1 MRLVLMLL
9 PGLLCGLACDWEPI
23 ARDVQP
29 ELVLEGDFR
38 IASVLDKV
46 TNRYVLLVQRDT
58 EPRHYVILDMHER
71 SHCQLPDGTTS
82 ITMLTPPSVS
92 APKDSPPFKMALE
105 VDDGQHVQFYLSTPD
120 CTLSGPF
127 GEVGNRREDGPFNI
141 TMEEDQRSVVM
152 WISPTGQLSFRDP
165 WFDEQ
170 HVIAEHVA
178 TFTTVARP
186 SRPSGQPEEQAL
198 WLIENGRLVQRTYS
212 GKVLVGLGKDVKGFT
227 QAVFDTVRVA
237 YQDGTRLYEDAG
249 PEFTPFLVAEDG
261 CAPRYSGNTLS
272 LLSPCA
278 DEQLVRLDLITGTVQ
293 EFAPGVFWSY
303 TSGAAVFEQA
313 RDEAGEEHL
322 FVTLEGRE
330 RTEIKPL
337 LNRYIDVIDPTHV
350 AGRTPDKRF
359 GVWSPDEG
367 FKVLFNGVVNL
378 TPFIDL
384 RTNSYLWL
392 MLHEAKDDL
401 GTLSVFD
408 QKDYKLKKLATN
420 VPTSGYSVET
430 IETLG
435 EPIVVS
441 LENAHAESG
450 VRTAELRAR
459 LLSGELGSSVDSQVT
474 SYTMLAVPVPGLLYT
489 IDAEDRR
496 GLWFAAL

>member
-1 MRLVLMLL
+1 MLIPWLVW
-9 PGLLCGLACDWEPI
+9 GLACNWEPI
-23 ARDVQP
+23 AREVQP
-29 ELVLEGDFR
+29 EQVLVGDYR
-38 IASVLDKV
+38 IASVLDKI
-46 TNRYVLLVQRDT
+46 TNRYVLLVQRNT
-58 EPRHYVILDMHER
+58 EPRRYVILDMHER
-71 SHCQLPDGTTS
+71 SHCQLPEGTTS
-82 ITMLTPPSVS
+82 ITMLTPPTTSP
-92 APKDSPPFKMALE
+92 PKDAPPFKMALQ
-105 VDDGQHVQFYLSTPD
+105 VDDGARAQFYLSTPD
-120 CTLSGPF
+120 CTLTGPF
-127 GEVGNRREDGPFNI
+127 GEVGDGRKDGPFNI
-141 TMEEDQRSVVM
+141 TMEADQRSVVM
-152 WISPTGQLSFRDP
+152 WISPSGQLSFRDP

-170 HVIAEHVA
+170 HVIAENVA
-178 TFTTVARP
+178 IFDTVARP
-186 SRPSGQPEEQAL
+186 SRPAGQAEEQAL
-198 WLIENGRLVQRTYS
+198 WLIENGRLVQRTFG
-212 GKVLVGLGKDVKGFT
+212 GKVLLAIGKDVQDFT

-237 YQDGTRLYEDAG
+237 YQDGQRLFEAAG
-249 PEFTPFLVAEDG
+249 PQFTPFLVAEDG
-261 CAPRYSGNTLS
+261 CSPRYSGNTLS

-278 DEQLVRLDLITGTVQ
+278 DEQLLRLDLITGTVQ

-303 TSGAAVFEQA
+303 TSGTAVFEQS
-313 RDEAGEEHL
+313 RDMAGDEHL
-322 FVTLEGRE
+322 FVTLQGRE

-350 AGRTPDKRF
+350 AGRTPDRRF

-367 FKVLFNGVVNL
+367 FKVLFNGVVDL

-392 MLHEAKDDL
+392 MLHEASDDL

-441 LENAHAESG
+441 LENAAADGGG

-459 LLSGELGSSVDSQVT
+459 LLSGELGSSIDSKVT

-489 IDAEDRR
+489 IDEPARR